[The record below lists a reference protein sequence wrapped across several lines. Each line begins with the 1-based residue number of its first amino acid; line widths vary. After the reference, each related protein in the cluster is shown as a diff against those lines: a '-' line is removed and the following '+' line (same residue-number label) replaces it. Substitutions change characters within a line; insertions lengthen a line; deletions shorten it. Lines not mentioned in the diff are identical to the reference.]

1 VGDPSELSD
10 FLTELSDALGRRLFV
25 LDDRFRVVAY
35 TFHQSEEERSRL
47 SFVLAHSD
55 NWYPL
60 LNRAGD
66 PHISAVPNLGVRVL
80 VALHSE
86 GRLVGYV
93 LLILSDDEVMPP
105 RELDLIKERAP
116 RLALT
121 LAAQIRHEEG
131 VQARAK
137 LLLQDLLGDDGRRRA
152 AAAEA
157 LLHERLVG
165 RASQYCA
172 MVLAAPPN
180 ADSTLS
186 SLAARAAEA
195 VLDYIRRFSTA
206 SVVGAGLDEG
216 VGVLIFPR
224 RVVRG
229 RAEQILDRADL
240 RGVRVGI
247 GPMVEGLHQVH
258 RSYNRALDAW
268 RVACMGAA
276 GPVAAYW
283 DDLGID
289 KILLR
294 LPLDEITLEDLP
306 AGLQRLLSSNLG
318 EVFVHTLDSYLSMG
332 GDAQQTAR
340 VLNIHRSTL
349 YYRLGR
355 IREVTESDLTDG
367 LTRRELHTG
376 LRVAELAGLL

>member
-1 VGDPSELSD
+1 MGDPSELSD

-60 LNRAGD
+60 LNRVGD
-66 PHISAVPNLGVRVL
+66 LHISTVPNLGVRVL

-137 LLLQDLLGDDGRRRA
+137 LLLQDLLGEDGRRRA

-180 ADSTLS
+180 ADSALS
-186 SLAARAAEA
+186 SLAARAAEV

-216 VGVLIFPR
+216 VGVLIFLR

-229 RAEQILDRADL
+229 RAERILDRADL
-240 RGVRVGI
+240 RAVRVGI
-247 GPMVEGLHQVH
+247 GPMVEGLHEVH

-276 GPVAAYW
+276 GPAAAYW

-318 EVFVHTLDSYLSMG
+318 EVFVHTLDSYLRMG